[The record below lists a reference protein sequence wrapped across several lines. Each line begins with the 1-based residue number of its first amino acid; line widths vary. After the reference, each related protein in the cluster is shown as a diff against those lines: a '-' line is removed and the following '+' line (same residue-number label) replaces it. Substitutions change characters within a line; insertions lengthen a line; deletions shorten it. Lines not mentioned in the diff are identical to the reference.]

1 MSANK
6 YISKPGV
13 EPIDPDAA
21 TFEVTITKEE
31 HDIILSQWLD
41 SKTEPTQVNMNTKDL
56 HNGAIVM
63 IHGKQWTLESTWE
76 ISKSSEEGD
85 TKELLYVFEGWGDI
99 DLKLTEAEVG
109 TLIDEGEFAIK

>member
-1 MSANK
+1 
-6 YISKPGV
+6 
-13 EPIDPDAA
+13 
-21 TFEVTITKEE
+21 
-31 HDIILSQWLD
+31 
-41 SKTEPTQVNMNTKDL
+41 MNTKDL
-56 HNGAIVM
+56 HNGTIVM

-99 DLKLTEAEVG
+99 DLKLTGAEVE